1 MRFPPVVVRASATV
15 RFALFIADSSR
26 ISTPRF
32 VIFLFFLSVPN
43 NQLGSSF
50 LLAVGAGGTFSVI
63 GSSSTSSGNS
73 ITPSPPSSS
82 SFSSSTRTSSISMSV
97 NTTENVLASLLL
109 TVWLSAFTPS
119 ALNKCCTRS
128 RNSFMILALLG
139 ESVNSFASRSI
150 ALTQTSSM
158 SSFDDTNLAGS
169 HANRFCKMFNGFSL
183 SKSPSCFRS
192 LIAVQ
197 YILKNTIIRYRLSCS
212 EGVHFRP

>member
-73 ITPSPPSSS
+73 ITASPSSSSS

-197 YILKNTIIRYRLSCS
+197 YILKNSNIL
-212 EGVHFRP
+212 

>member
-1 MRFPPVVVRASATV
+1 MRFPPVVVGASATV

-50 LLAVGAGGTFSVI
+50 LLAAGAGGTSVI

-73 ITPSPPSSS
+73 ITPSPSSS
-82 SFSSSTRTSSISMSV
+82 SSLSSSTRTSSISMSV

-119 ALNKCCTRS
+119 AFNKCCTRS

-139 ESVNSFASRSI
+139 EPVNSFASRSI

-197 YILKNTIIRYRLSCS
+197 YILKNSNIRYRLSCS
-212 EGVHFRP
+212 ETVHFRP